1 VLLGGL
7 LAQVRIKP
15 KRLSKVILHST
26 WLALVVAIAMV
37 GINQFMHGND
47 PTIEQLDHVKIAVN
61 SLIIS
66 IILILGYLNIKRDSI
81 SSKSWVAMTLFTISN
96 ISIAIYW

>member
-1 VLLGGL
+1 
-7 LAQVRIKP
+7 
-15 KRLSKVILHST
+15 
-26 WLALVVAIAMV
+26 MV

-47 PTIEQLDHVKIAVN
+47 PTIEQLDHVKIAYTG
-61 SLIIS
+61 LIIS
-66 IILILGYLNIKRDSI
+66 IILILGHLNIKRDSI